1 MSDVDNP
8 SAETAAES
16 ASATERTIDE
26 LFRRVPADGGPADG
40 TGDRETPT
48 AADDR
53 PASERE
59 TSADPGETALEDNGL
74 AHLVLT
80 VVQLLHEVLERQAIR
95 RMENGSLTDEQ
106 IERIGQTLMRQAE
119 ELDRLCDEFDLDA
132 EDLEI
137 PIDGVQAIR

>member
-1 MSDVDNP
+1 
-8 SAETAAES
+8 
-16 ASATERTIDE
+16 
-26 LFRRVPADGGPADG
+26 LFRRVPADGASDDETADRVNQPATDEG
-40 TGDRETPT
+40 SGSEGEG
-48 AADDR
+48 AA
-53 PASERE
+53 E
-59 TSADPGETALEDNGL
+59 PGETALEDNGL

-95 RMENGSLTDEQ
+95 RMENGSLNDEQ

-132 EDLEI
+132 EDLEL

>member
-1 MSDVDNP
+1 LSDADNNPVDP
-8 SAETAAES
+8 PAEN

-26 LFRRVPADGGPADG
+26 LFRRVPADGPSSGETAD
-40 TGDRETPT
+40 RAKQ
-48 AADDR
+48 AATDDR
-53 PASERE
+53 AGSDGEASAE
-59 TSADPGETALEDNGL
+59 PGETALEDNGL

-106 IERIGQTLMRQAE
+106 IERIGETLMRQAE
-119 ELDRLCDEFDLDA
+119 ELDRLCEEFDLDA

>member
-1 MSDVDNP
+1 MSDGNDSP
-8 SAETAAES
+8 AEPRTEG

-26 LFRRVPADGGPADG
+26 LFRRVPAEGASADRE
-40 TGDRETPT
+40 GDRTNPTPP
-48 AADDR
+48 DD
-53 PASERE
+53 PAEHE
-59 TSADPGETALEDNGL
+59 PGASAEPGETALEDNGL

-95 RMENGSLTDEQ
+95 RMESGSLTDEQ
-106 IERIGQTLMRQAE
+106 VERIGQTLMRQAE